1 MNSGPECGILK
12 LEKEVRYGMAKLY
25 TREEA
30 RRRRMKYQIFA
41 GMFDF
46 LAVVA
51 GVIVIIACIILLTSL
66 VNWIIGD
73 VPVTFKSL
81 WDMLMRALVVP
92 E

>member
-1 MNSGPECGILK
+1 MS
-12 LEKEVRYGMAKLY
+12 RLY
-25 TREEA
+25 TREEV

-51 GVIVIIACIILLTSL
+51 GIVVIIACIILITAL
-66 VNWIIGD
+66 VKWVMGD
-73 VPVTFKSL
+73 VPVTFQKL
-81 WDMLMRALVVP
+81 WDMFMSAIVIP

>member
-1 MNSGPECGILK
+1 
-12 LEKEVRYGMAKLY
+12 MAKLY

-30 RRRRMKYQIFA
+30 RRRRMKFQIFA

-66 VNWIIGD
+66 VRWILGD

-81 WDMLMRALVVP
+81 WDMLMRALVLP

>member
-1 MNSGPECGILK
+1 
-12 LEKEVRYGMAKLY
+12 MAKLY

-46 LAVVA
+46 LAIVA
-51 GVIVIIACIILLTSL
+51 GVIVIIACIIMLSSL
-66 VNWIIGD
+66 VRWTLGD
-73 VPVTFKSL
+73 VPVTFRKIWEMFMS
-81 WDMLMRALVVP
+81 AIVVP

>member
-1 MNSGPECGILK
+1 
-12 LEKEVRYGMAKLY
+12 MAKLY
-25 TREEA
+25 TREEV

-51 GVIVIIACIILLTSL
+51 GVIVIIGCIILLSSL
-66 VNWIIGD
+66 VKWVLGD
-73 VPVTFKSL
+73 VPVTFQKL
-81 WDMLMRALVVP
+81 WETAMKAIVIP

>member
-1 MNSGPECGILK
+1 
-12 LEKEVRYGMAKLY
+12 MAKLY
-25 TREEA
+25 TREEV

-51 GVIVIIACIILLTSL
+51 GVIVIIACIVLLSAL
-66 VNWIIGD
+66 VRWVMGD
-73 VPVTFKSL
+73 VPVTFQKI
-81 WDMLMRALVVP
+81 WETVMKAIVIP

>member
-1 MNSGPECGILK
+1 
-12 LEKEVRYGMAKLY
+12 MAKLY

-66 VNWIIGD
+66 VQWLIAD

-81 WDMLMRALVVP
+81 WDMLMRALVLP

>member
-1 MNSGPECGILK
+1 
-12 LEKEVRYGMAKLY
+12 MAKLY
-25 TREEA
+25 TREEV

-51 GVIVIIACIILLTSL
+51 GVIVIIGCIVLLTSL
-66 VNWIIGD
+66 VRWVLGD
-73 VPVTFKSL
+73 VPVTFRKM
-81 WDMLMRALVVP
+81 WEMLMKAIVIP

>member
-1 MNSGPECGILK
+1 
-12 LEKEVRYGMAKLY
+12 MAKLM

-30 RRRRMKYQIFA
+30 RRRKVKYQIFA

-51 GVIVIIACIILLTSL
+51 GIVVIIACIILLTSL
-66 VNWIIGD
+66 FRWIMGD
-73 VPVTFKSL
+73 VPVTFRKL
-81 WDMLMRALVVP
+81 WEMVMKAIVIP

>member
-1 MNSGPECGILK
+1 
-12 LEKEVRYGMAKLY
+12 MAKLY

-46 LAVVA
+46 LAIVA
-51 GVIVIIACIILLTSL
+51 GAVVIIACIILLSSL
-66 VNWIIGD
+66 IRWIVGD
-73 VPVTFKSL
+73 VPITFRKI
-81 WDMLMRALVVP
+81 WDMVMSAIVIP